1 MDQYIRDFD
10 YDPIVTEKVENAYE
24 ANEVLKVNN
33 KVCNFK
39 IIHNNIR
46 SLPKNIDE
54 FNVFLHQFDSNFECI
69 VLTETFKIPDLS
81 LFNIAGYTTIYNEGN
96 VNKNDGIVIYIKS
109 DIQFSH
115 EILQVG
121 SIKIINLKVTYLGNK
136 IRILAIYRPPS
147 TCPYE
152 FNAGLREILEIHKVN
167 ADYQLL
173 IGDINI
179 DIFSDYEYAE
189 DYKNLLSEHGF
200 ISVINCYTRVQ
211 ANAQSCLDHIF
222 VNTLE
227 NINDFILPLLIAS
240 NITDHYMTVIQIV
253 LSKHLTDTCMKK
265 KNTKTYINKKRLKSE
280 ISKISWN
287 SLYLCGDI
295 ESATNNFI
303 GQIKSILEK
312 CTVIKKLQKKEIK
325 RKEWITSGL
334 VTSINRRDKMYAETQ
349 NDPDNAEL
357 LTKFKK
363 YRNTLSALIKKA
375 KINYFK
381 KQIDQQCQSSKA
393 ENHIKYLGI
402 VIDKH
407 LRWDYHIKYIC
418 DKLRAILF
426 KFKYLK
432 QIFDI
437 EHMKTLYYSLVES
450 HITYGMVGWGDY

>member
-152 FNAGLREILEIHKVN
+152 FNAGLREILETHKVN

-253 LSKHLTDTCMKK
+253 LK
-265 KNTKTYINKKRLKSE
+265 
-280 ISKISWN
+280 
-287 SLYLCGDI
+287 
-295 ESATNNFI
+295 
-303 GQIKSILEK
+303 
-312 CTVIKKLQKKEIK
+312 
-325 RKEWITSGL
+325 
-334 VTSINRRDKMYAETQ
+334 
-349 NDPDNAEL
+349 
-357 LTKFKK
+357 
-363 YRNTLSALIKKA
+363 
-375 KINYFK
+375 
-381 KQIDQQCQSSKA
+381 
-393 ENHIKYLGI
+393 
-402 VIDKH
+402 
-407 LRWDYHIKYIC
+407 
-418 DKLRAILF
+418 
-426 KFKYLK
+426 
-432 QIFDI
+432 
-437 EHMKTLYYSLVES
+437 HMKTLYYSLVES